1 MVPAGALDLQGFQS
15 MLTRPE
21 QNKGLQA
28 HGSGGLDTPGLQQE
42 QQIEKISFTFFITI
56 CPLQANKIKGL

>member
-1 MVPAGALDLQGFQS
+1 
-15 MLTRPE
+15 MLTGTE

-42 QQIEKISFTFFITI
+42 QQIEKISFTFFIII